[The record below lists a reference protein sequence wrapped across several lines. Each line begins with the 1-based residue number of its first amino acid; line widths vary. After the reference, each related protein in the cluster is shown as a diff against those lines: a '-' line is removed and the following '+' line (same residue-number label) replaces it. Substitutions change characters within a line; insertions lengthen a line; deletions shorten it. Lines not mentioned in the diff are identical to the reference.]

1 MRISKCGI
9 LKGYGCMSTPDKIE
23 EILEK
28 DTDRPILVELIM
40 DSQELKKFLE
50 WKKSID
56 N

>member
-1 MRISKCGI
+1 MHISKYAI
-9 LKGYGCMSTPDKIE
+9 LTGYGGMSIPNKVE
-23 EILEK
+23 EILDK

>member
-1 MRISKCGI
+1 MRITKHGI
-9 LKGYGCMSTPDKIE
+9 LKCAGCMTTLNTVE
-23 EILEK
+23 EIVET

>member
-1 MRISKCGI
+1 MHISKYGI
-9 LKGYGCMSTPDKIE
+9 LTGYQCMSIPNKVE

-50 WKKSID
+50 WKKTID

>member
-1 MRISKCGI
+1 MHISKYGI
-9 LKGYGCMSTPDKIE
+9 LTGYGCMSIPNKIE
-23 EILEK
+23 EILDK